1 MVKCYAAISL
11 VAIAVDSPLAAQEW
25 NRVNVDRTPE
35 VIGNGHVVTQ
45 QRAVADFRSVNMHGE
60 GDMIVRVGARP
71 SLTVTADS
79 NILPL
84 LGQRQRGDQ
93 LTLEPLRSYRSR
105 TRPRFVLTV
114 RDLRS
119 VGIGGSGNAR
129 VEGVSSDHLALA
141 VGGSGKIVAS
151 GRTGRVAL
159 TIGGSGEIDT
169 RALRASSVA
178 VTIGG
183 SGSAR
188 VATEGALSGTIA
200 GSGSIRYLGRPS
212 AIAVTRIG
220 SGTVAP
226 LR

>member
-11 VAIAVDSPLAAQEW
+11 VAIAAASPLTAQEW

-45 QRAVADFRSVNMHGE
+45 QRAVADFRSVNLHGA
-60 GDMIVRVGARP
+60 GDLIVRVGPRP
-71 SLTVTADS
+71 SLSVTADS

-114 RDLRS
+114 PNLHS
-119 VGIGGSGNAR
+119 LGTAGSGDAR
-129 VEGVSSDHLALA
+129 VVGVSSDHFALA
-141 VGGSGKIVAS
+141 VGGSGRIVAS
-151 GRTGRVAL
+151 GRTGRLAL
-159 TIGGSGEIDT
+159 TIGGSGDIDT

-183 SGSAR
+183 SGNAR
-188 VATEGALSGTIA
+188 IATEGALSGIIA
-200 GSGSIRYLGRPS
+200 GSGTVRYLGRPS
-212 AIAVTRIG
+212 AIAVTRVG